1 MSGIAIM
8 MMVLF
13 MVVIW
18 GGLVVSTLHLVR
30 NPDDTSG
37 ELGRSEESTNAR
49 LAGLEHHH

>member
-18 GGLVVSTLHLVR
+18 GGLIVSTVHLIKS
-30 NPDDTSG
+30 PDDSSG
-37 ELGRSEESTNAR
+37 DLGRSENATNAR
-49 LAGLEHHH
+49 LAGLEHH

>member
-18 GGLVVSTLHLVR
+18 GGLVVSTIHLIK

-37 ELGRSEESTNAR
+37 ELGRSEDSTNSR
-49 LAGLEHHH
+49 LAGLEHHY